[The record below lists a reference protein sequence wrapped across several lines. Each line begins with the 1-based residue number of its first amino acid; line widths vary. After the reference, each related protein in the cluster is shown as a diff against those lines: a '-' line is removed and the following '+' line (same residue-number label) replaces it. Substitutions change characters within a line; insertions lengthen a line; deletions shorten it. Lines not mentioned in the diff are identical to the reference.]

1 MREQARLPDLL
12 AKARVLASGAGA
24 PSRTRLGAKLSWV
37 TAAVLVCGAGA
48 AIGAGLARHVSL
60 RLEDAPTLRAGASEV
75 GHLANAAAPTLVGE
89 RKAAPSDEAPMP
101 PQEVHSDAPAAGR
114 SGSERSQGSPHAR
127 DARAT
132 AASLF
137 EGESDARRQGDYAQ
151 ALFFHRELE
160 ARFGLS
166 VEAQVSRAVMGRG
179 LLDRGRAE
187 DALACFDDYLAF
199 GSGDLGEEVMAGRAT
214 ALERLERTDDARAAW
229 QRLLETYPST
239 SYASRATA
247 RLEKAL

>member
-1 MREQARLPDLL
+1 
-12 AKARVLASGAGA
+12 
-24 PSRTRLGAKLSWV
+24 
-37 TAAVLVCGAGA
+37 
-48 AIGAGLARHVSL
+48 
-60 RLEDAPTLRAGASEV
+60 
-75 GHLANAAAPTLVGE
+75 
-89 RKAAPSDEAPMP
+89 
-101 PQEVHSDAPAAGR
+101 
-114 SGSERSQGSPHAR
+114 
-127 DARAT
+127 
-132 AASLF
+132 
-137 EGESDARRQGDYAQ
+137 
-151 ALFFHRELE
+151 LFFHRELE